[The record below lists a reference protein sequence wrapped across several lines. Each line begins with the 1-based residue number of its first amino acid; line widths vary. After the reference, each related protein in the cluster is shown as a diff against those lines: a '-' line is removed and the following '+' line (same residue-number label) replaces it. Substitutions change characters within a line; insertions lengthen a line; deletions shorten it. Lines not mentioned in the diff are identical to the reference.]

1 VTRGLSAWGLALL
14 LLSLSMGVAAAPDR
28 AGLIFTPTDWPQVL
42 AGDFY
47 RPHTAD
53 TAPVVLLVHG
63 GGWHSGAR
71 QHMDHFAEALRAHG
85 YAAFSIDYRLVPARH
100 PAQLDDVRMALA
112 WLRAESAQ
120 LNIDPQR
127 IAIWGYSAGAH
138 LAALAGYGA
147 TSAGVRALVLGGVP
161 ADLLALADS
170 SMVQALMGGTVSAL
184 GEARYRAA
192 SPLYQIHA
200 GAPPTFM
207 FHARWDQV
215 VVPEQVLAL
224 QAALD
229 AAAVPNELHWL
240 EWRGHVLG
248 FYFNAGAVNAAL
260 RFLDRWLRAPPVA
273 STDR

>member
-1 VTRGLSAWGLALL
+1 MALL
-14 LLSLSMGVAAAPDR
+14 LAIATGAGAAPDR
-28 AGLIFTPTDWPQVL
+28 AGLVFTPKDWPQTLV
-42 AGDFY
+42 GDFY
-47 RPHTAD
+47 RPRTQAVV
-53 TAPVVLLVHG
+53 PVVLLVHG

-71 QHMDHFAEALRAHG
+71 RHMDHFAEALRAHG
-85 YAAFSIDYRLVPARH
+85 YAAYSIDYRLVPARH
-100 PAQLDDVRMALA
+100 PAQLDDVLAALA
-112 WLRAESAQ
+112 WLRTEAGE

-138 LAALAGYGA
+138 LAALAGYGTDA
-147 TSAGVRALVLGGVP
+147 AGVRALVLGGVP

-170 SMVQALMGGTVSAL
+170 GMVQALMGGTISEL
-184 GEARYRAA
+184 GQARYRAA
-192 SPLYQIHA
+192 SPLYQVQP
-200 GAPPTFM
+200 GAPATFM

-260 RFLDRWLRAPPVA
+260 RFLDRWLRAPPAA
-273 STDR
+273 SADP